1 MGRHQQKT
9 VRVGSG
15 GRSLAPLRILALAA
29 VGVCGV
35 AACSADGRRSDT
47 AVESGAAQSPRGK
60 DVRTPGPLRTP
71 NADPNSARN
80 LPDWEARAQALRA
93 RVAPELTVTD
103 DAPLGPLCDQMM
115 RDAETFYVAL
125 GGDDVDEKAKPS
137 EQAEQAEQASV
148 GRSKVQ
154 ASPAAQFRQTR
165 AADRAA
171 CERELSPRAAQCVSL
186 QLARRTAEFPWWVDQ
201 CARAFPRAGDRP

>member
-9 VRVGSG
+9 VRVGRG
-15 GRSLAPLRILALAA
+15 GRPLAPLRIFALALAA
-29 VGVCGV
+29 VGVCGL

-60 DVRTPGPLRTP
+60 DVRAPGPLRTP

-80 LPDWEARAQALRA
+80 LPDWQARARALRE
-93 RVAPELTVTD
+93 RVEPELTVTD

-115 RDAETFYVAL
+115 RDAEAFYVAL
-125 GGDDVDEKAKPS
+125 EGAPMVKPGGQVPATSAADGPT
-137 EQAEQAEQASV
+137 
-148 GRSKVQ
+148 
-154 ASPAAQFRQTR
+154 PAAQFRQTR
-165 AADRAA
+165 EADRAA

-201 CARAFPRAGDRP
+201 CARAFPRAGDGA